1 MEANLF
7 MICISSFVSVF
18 TVLAF
23 LAIAMRLLI
32 ALFPDK
38 KDETD
43 PAIVAAIGSTY
54 AVLYPGARITK
65 IEEVR
70 GGKR

>member
-1 MEANLF
+1 MEVSLF

-18 TVLAF
+18 SVLAF

-32 ALFPDK
+32 AVFPEK

-43 PAIVAAIGSTY
+43 PAIVAAIGSTC
-54 AVLYPGARITK
+54 AVLYPGAKITK
-65 IEEVR
+65 IEEVT
-70 GGKR
+70 GGKK